1 MFGSSLMAEDRK
13 ILIVLAG
20 DLSGIKKLASYL
32 KGVIARETITVS
44 DKSEKAALL
53 KIIGMISKGLAKGY
67 YMLPR
72 GENP

>member
-1 MFGSSLMAEDRK
+1 MFGSSPMAEDRK

-53 KIIGMISKGLAKGY
+53 KIMG
-67 YMLPR
+67 
-72 GENP
+72 